1 MIGIMWNNSMN
12 PTNKGNYKDLDELF
26 GTESTETS
34 SIEFEEVEVEED
46 QQPKQVT
53 QATQVPV
60 VVEPEFVSTGDD
72 IEDDYQIARKKLNSL
87 IDKSQ
92 QALDG
97 MLNVA
102 LASDSPRAYE
112 VVGQL
117 IKTTGDAAK
126 DLLDL
131 QAKKKKLREE
141 DKPKQNIDTQN
152 NIVFT
157 GSTQELLKALK
168 AEKAKVIDHE

>member
-1 MIGIMWNNSMN
+1 MQHQREHGITWNNSMKSMN
-12 PTNKGNYKDLDELF
+12 NNYKDLDELF
-26 GTESTETS
+26 GTETTETPNA
-34 SIEFEEVEVEED
+34 VEVVSE
-46 QQPKQVT
+46 
-53 QATQVPV
+53 VPV
-60 VVEPEFVSTGDD
+60 VVDQPAVPEIISTGDD
-72 IEDDYQIARKKLNSL
+72 IEDDYQIARKKLNAL

-117 IKTTGDAAK
+117 IKTTGDTAK

-131 QAKKKKLREE
+131 QAKKKKLKEE
-141 DKPKQNIDTQN
+141 DKPKNQNIDTQN
-152 NIVFT
+152 NIVFA
-157 GSTQELLKALK
+157 GSTQDLLKALK
-168 AEKAKVIDHE
+168 AEKEKIIDHE

>member
-1 MIGIMWNNSMN
+1 MKSSNNN
-12 PTNKGNYKDLDELF
+12 NYKDLDDLF
-26 GTESTETS
+26 GTDATETPNAP
-34 SIEFEEVEVEED
+34 
-46 QQPKQVT
+46 QT
-53 QATQVPV
+53 MPV
-60 VVEPEFVSTGDD
+60 VSSSSTVPAIVSTGDD
-72 IEDDYQIARKKLNSL
+72 IEDDYQVARKKLNDL
-87 IDKSQ
+87 IEKGQ

-117 IKTTGDAAK
+117 IKTTGDTAK

-131 QAKKKKLREE
+131 QAKKKKLKEE
-141 DKPKQNIDTQN
+141 EPKNQNIETQN
-152 NIVFT
+152 NIVFA

-168 AEKAKVIDHE
+168 AEKEKIIDHE

>member
-1 MIGIMWNNSMN
+1 MWSNLMNSS
-12 PTNKGNYKDLDELF
+12 NKGNYQDLDDLF
-26 GTESTETS
+26 GTETTETP
-34 SIEFEEVEVEED
+34 EAVEIVND
-46 QQPKQVT
+46 LPSVVT
-53 QATQVPV
+53 QSAVPAI
-60 VVEPEFVSTGDD
+60 VSTGDD
-72 IEDDYQIARKKLNSL
+72 IEDDYQIARKKLNDL

-117 IKTTGDAAK
+117 IKTTGDTAK

-131 QAKKKKLREE
+131 QAKKKKLKDEE
-141 DKPKQNIDTQN
+141 PKKQNIETQN
-152 NIVFT
+152 NIVFA

-168 AEKAKVIDHE
+168 AEKAKIIDHE

>member
-1 MIGIMWNNSMN
+1 MKPLKTNN
-12 PTNKGNYKDLDELF
+12 YQDLDDLF
-26 GTESTETS
+26 GTETTDIIPAE
-34 SIEFEEVEVEED
+34 IVDVID
-46 QQPKQVT
+46 DVT
-53 QATQVPV
+53 DTVQLPV
-60 VVEPEFVSTGDD
+60 VSVPEVFETTGDD
-72 IEDDYQIARKKLNSL
+72 IEDDYLIARKKLNSL

-97 MLNVA
+97 ALNVA

-131 QAKKKKLREE
+131 QAKKKKLKEVE
-141 DKPKQNIDTQN
+141 PKKGGNIETQN
-152 NIVFT
+152 NIIFS
-157 GSTQELLKALK
+157 GSTSDFLKALK
-168 AEKAKVIDHE
+168 AEKAKIIDHE

>member
-1 MIGIMWNNSMN
+1 MHPILTIGVTWSNLMKTSNNQYD
-12 PTNKGNYKDLDELF
+12 KLDAIF
-26 GTESTETS
+26 GTHMD
-34 SIEFEEVEVEED
+34 EVLNSKEQLPAVVEE
-46 QQPKQVT
+46 P
-53 QATQVPV
+53 AVP
-60 VVEPEFVSTGDD
+60 EIVSTGDD
-72 IEDDYQIARKKLNSL
+72 IEDDYQVARKKLNSL

-97 MLNVA
+97 MLSVA

-141 DKPKQNIDTQN
+141 EPKKQNIDTQN
-152 NIVFT
+152 NIIFS
-157 GSTQELLKALK
+157 GSTAELLKALK

>member
-1 MIGIMWNNSMN
+1 MIGITWNNLMN
-12 PTNKGNYKDLDELF
+12 YSNNYKDLDALF
-26 GTESTETS
+26 GTEPTQTPKQITVEAEETTS
-34 SIEFEEVEVEED
+34 SIVST
-46 QQPKQVT
+46 QP
-53 QATQVPV
+53 QVP
-60 VVEPEFVSTGDD
+60 EIISTGDD
-72 IEDDYQIARKKLNSL
+72 IEDDYIVARKKINEL

-117 IKTTGDAAK
+117 IKTTGDTAK

-131 QAKKKKLREE
+131 QARKKKLKEE
-141 DKPKQNIDTQN
+141 EPKKQNIETQN
-152 NIVFT
+152 NIVFA

-168 AEKAKVIDHE
+168 AEKEKIIDHE

>member
-1 MIGIMWNNSMN
+1 MK
-12 PTNKGNYKDLDELF
+12 PTNNQYDKLDAIF
-26 GTESTETS
+26 GTHMDEVLS
-34 SIEFEEVEVEED
+34 SKEE
-46 QQPKQVT
+46 KL
-53 QATQVPV
+53 PV
-60 VVEPEFVSTGDD
+60 VVEEPLVPEIISTGDD
-72 IEDDYQIARKKLNSL
+72 IEDDYLVARKKLNDL
-87 IDKSQ
+87 IGTSQ
-92 QALDG
+92 QALEG

-131 QAKKKKLREE
+131 QSKKKRLRDEE
-141 DKPKQNIDTQN
+141 PKKQNIDTQN
-152 NIVFT
+152 NIIFS
-157 GSTQELLKALK
+157 GSTSDLLKALK

>member
-1 MIGIMWNNSMN
+1 MK
-12 PTNKGNYKDLDELF
+12 PTNNQYDKLDAIF
-26 GTESTETS
+26 GTHMDEVLS
-34 SIEFEEVEVEED
+34 SKEE
-46 QQPKQVT
+46 KL
-53 QATQVPV
+53 PV
-60 VVEPEFVSTGDD
+60 VVEEPLVPQIISTGDD
-72 IEDDYQIARKKLNSL
+72 IEDDYLVARKKLNDL
-87 IDKSQ
+87 IGTSQ
-92 QALDG
+92 QALEG

-131 QAKKKKLREE
+131 QSKKKRLREE
-141 DKPKQNIDTQN
+141 EPKKQNIDTQN
-152 NIVFT
+152 NIIFS
-157 GSTQELLKALK
+157 GSTSDLLKALK

>member
-1 MIGIMWNNSMN
+1 MKSMN
-12 PTNKGNYKDLDELF
+12 NNYKDLDELF
-26 GTESTETS
+26 GTETTETPNA
-34 SIEFEEVEVEED
+34 VEVVSE
-46 QQPKQVT
+46 
-53 QATQVPV
+53 VPV
-60 VVEPEFVSTGDD
+60 VVDQPAVPEIISTGDD
-72 IEDDYQIARKKLNSL
+72 IEDDYQIARKKLNAL

-117 IKTTGDAAK
+117 IKTTGDTAK

-131 QAKKKKLREE
+131 QAKKKKLKEE
-141 DKPKQNIDTQN
+141 DKPKNQNIDTQN
-152 NIVFT
+152 NIVFA
-157 GSTQELLKALK
+157 GSTQDLLKALK
-168 AEKAKVIDHE
+168 AEKEKIIDHE

>member
-1 MIGIMWNNSMN
+1 MKSMN
-12 PTNKGNYKDLDELF
+12 NNYKDLDELF
-26 GTESTETS
+26 GTETTETPNA
-34 SIEFEEVEVEED
+34 VEVVSE
-46 QQPKQVT
+46 
-53 QATQVPV
+53 VPV
-60 VVEPEFVSTGDD
+60 VVDQPAAAEIISTGDD
-72 IEDDYQIARKKLNSL
+72 IEDDYQIARKKLNAL

-117 IKTTGDAAK
+117 IKTTGDTAK

-131 QAKKKKLREE
+131 QAKKKKLKEE
-141 DKPKQNIDTQN
+141 DKPKNQNIDTQN
-152 NIVFT
+152 NIVFA
-157 GSTQELLKALK
+157 GSTQDLLKALK
-168 AEKAKVIDHE
+168 AEKEKIIDHE

>member
-1 MIGIMWNNSMN
+1 MIGIMWSNLMK
-12 PTNKGNYKDLDELF
+12 PTNNQYDKLDAIF
-26 GTESTETS
+26 GTHMDEVLS
-34 SIEFEEVEVEED
+34 SKEE
-46 QQPKQVT
+46 KL
-53 QATQVPV
+53 PV
-60 VVEPEFVSTGDD
+60 VVEEPLVPEIISTGDD
-72 IEDDYQIARKKLNSL
+72 IEDDYLAARKKLNDL
-87 IDKSQ
+87 IGTSQ

-141 DKPKQNIDTQN
+141 EPKKQNIDTQN
-152 NIVFT
+152 NIIFS
-157 GSTQELLKALK
+157 GSTSDLLKALR
-168 AEKAKVIDHE
+168 AEKAKVIEHE

>member
-1 MIGIMWNNSMN
+1 MKSM
-12 PTNKGNYKDLDELF
+12 NKGNYQDLDDLF
-26 GTESTETS
+26 GTDPTETPQAS
-34 SIEFEEVEVEED
+34 SVANV
-46 QQPKQVT
+46 PAVT
-53 QATQVPV
+53 QTAVPV
-60 VVEPEFVSTGDD
+60 IISTGDD
-72 IEDDYQIARKKLNSL
+72 IEDDYQVARKKLNDL

-97 MLNVA
+97 MLSVA

-117 IKTTGDAAK
+117 IKTTGDTAK

-131 QAKKKKLREE
+131 QAKKKKLKEE
-141 DKPKQNIDTQN
+141 EPKKQNIETQN
-152 NIVFT
+152 NIVFA

-168 AEKAKVIDHE
+168 AEKEKIIDHE

>member
-1 MIGIMWNNSMN
+1 VRGTMWRHSMSSLNNYD
-12 PTNKGNYKDLDELF
+12 KLDEIF
-26 GTESTETS
+26 GTQSAPTSTAVVIPPVS
-34 SIEFEEVEVEED
+34 PI
-46 QQPKQVT
+46 
-53 QATQVPV
+53 QVPV
-60 VVEPEFVSTGDD
+60 AYIPTGDD
-72 IEDDYQIARKKLNSL
+72 IEDDYQVARQKLNTL

-97 MLNVA
+97 MLGVA

-117 IKTTGDAAK
+117 IKTTGDTAK

-141 DKPKQNIDTQN
+141 QPSKGNIETQN
-152 NIVFT
+152 NIVFA
-157 GSTQELLKALK
+157 GSTSDLLKALK
-168 AEKAKVIDHE
+168 AERTKIIDHE

>member
-1 MIGIMWNNSMN
+1 MPQKND
-12 PTNKGNYKDLDELF
+12 PYDKLDSIF
-26 GTESTETS
+26 GTHMNEALGNK
-34 SIEFEEVEVEED
+34 EENLPAVVEEPTGTD
-46 QQPKQVT
+46 I
-53 QATQVPV
+53 
-60 VVEPEFVSTGDD
+60 EIVSSGDD
-72 IEDDYQIARKKLNSL
+72 IEDDYQVARKKLNEL
-87 IDKSQ
+87 IGKSE
-92 QALDG
+92 QALQG

-141 DKPKQNIDTQN
+141 EPKKQNIDTQN
-152 NIVFT
+152 NIIFS
-157 GSTQELLKALK
+157 GSTSDLLKALK

>member
-1 MIGIMWNNSMN
+1 MK
-12 PTNKGNYKDLDELF
+12 PTNNQYDKLDAIF
-26 GTESTETS
+26 GTHMDEVLS
-34 SIEFEEVEVEED
+34 SKEE
-46 QQPKQVT
+46 KL
-53 QATQVPV
+53 PV
-60 VVEPEFVSTGDD
+60 VVEEPLVPEIISTGDD
-72 IEDDYQIARKKLNSL
+72 IEDDYLAARKKLNDL
-87 IDKSQ
+87 IGTSQ

-141 DKPKQNIDTQN
+141 EPKKQNIDTQN
-152 NIVFT
+152 NIIFS
-157 GSTQELLKALK
+157 GSTSDLLKALR
-168 AEKAKVIDHE
+168 AEKAKVIEHE

>member
-1 MIGIMWNNSMN
+1 MNS
-12 PTNKGNYKDLDELF
+12 TNKGNYQDLDDLF
-26 GTESTETS
+26 GTESTETPGAV
-34 SIEFEEVEVEED
+34 EVEVL
-46 QQPKQVT
+46 PLVVN
-53 QATQVPV
+53 APAAVPAV
-60 VVEPEFVSTGDD
+60 VSTGDD
-72 IEDDYQIARKKLNSL
+72 IEDDYQVARKKLNDL

-117 IKTTGDAAK
+117 IKTTGDTAK

-131 QAKKKKLREE
+131 QAKKKKLKDEE
-141 DKPKQNIDTQN
+141 PKKQNIETQN
-152 NIVFT
+152 NIVFA

-168 AEKAKVIDHE
+168 AEKEKIIDHE

>member
-1 MIGIMWNNSMN
+1 MNSS
-12 PTNKGNYKDLDELF
+12 NKGNYQDLDDLF
-26 GTESTETS
+26 GTETTETPEAVDTVPAVIS
-34 SIEFEEVEVEED
+34 
-46 QQPKQVT
+46 QP
-53 QATQVPV
+53 AVPTI
-60 VVEPEFVSTGDD
+60 VSTGDD
-72 IEDDYQIARKKLNSL
+72 IEDDYQVARKKLNDL

-117 IKTTGDAAK
+117 IKTTGDTAK

-131 QAKKKKLREE
+131 QAKKKKLKDEE
-141 DKPKQNIDTQN
+141 PKKQNIETQN
-152 NIVFT
+152 NIVFA

-168 AEKAKVIDHE
+168 AEKEKIIDHE

>member
-1 MIGIMWNNSMN
+1 MIGNMWSNSMKSSN
-12 PTNKGNYKDLDELF
+12 NNYRDLDDLF
-26 GTESTETS
+26 GTEATET
-34 SIEFEEVEVEED
+34 
-46 QQPKQVT
+46 PQVAQNLPT
-53 QATQVPV
+53 TTPTVPEIV
-60 VVEPEFVSTGDD
+60 VTGDD
-72 IEDDYQIARKKLNSL
+72 IEDDYQVARKKLNDL

-117 IKTTGDAAK
+117 IKTTGDTAK

-131 QAKKKKLREE
+131 QAKKKKLKEE
-141 DKPKQNIDTQN
+141 EPKKQNIETQN
-152 NIVFT
+152 NIVFA

-168 AEKAKVIDHE
+168 AEKEKIIDHE

>member
-1 MIGIMWNNSMN
+1 MNN
-12 PTNKGNYKDLDELF
+12 NYKDLDELF
-26 GTESTETS
+26 GTETTETPNA
-34 SIEFEEVEVEED
+34 VEVVSE
-46 QQPKQVT
+46 
-53 QATQVPV
+53 VPV
-60 VVEPEFVSTGDD
+60 VVDQPAAAEIISTGDD
-72 IEDDYQIARKKLNSL
+72 IEDDYQVARKKLNAL

-117 IKTTGDAAK
+117 IKTTGDTAK

-131 QAKKKKLREE
+131 QAKKKKLKEE
-141 DKPKQNIDTQN
+141 EPKKQNIDTQN
-152 NIVFT
+152 NIVFA
-157 GSTQELLKALK
+157 GSTQDLLRALK
-168 AEKAKVIDHE
+168 AEKEKIIEHE

>member
-1 MIGIMWNNSMN
+1 MSSSNNYE
-12 PTNKGNYKDLDELF
+12 KLDEIF
-26 GTESTETS
+26 GTQSAPTSTAVV
-34 SIEFEEVEVEED
+34 I
-46 QQPKQVT
+46 PP
-53 QATQVPV
+53 APPIQVPV
-60 VVEPEFVSTGDD
+60 AYIPTGDD
-72 IEDDYQIARKKLNSL
+72 IEDDYQVARQKLNTL

-117 IKTTGDAAK
+117 IKTLSDTNK

-131 QAKKKKLREE
+131 GKKVKELKSKK
-141 DKPKQNIDTQN
+141 DDTQQPQHVTN
-152 NIVFT
+152 ALFV
-157 GSTQELLKALK
+157 GSTAELQKLIGKR
-168 AEKAKVIDHE
+168 

>member
-1 MIGIMWNNSMN
+1 MNSSNN
-12 PTNKGNYKDLDELF
+12 NYQDLDDLF
-26 GTESTETS
+26 GTEATETPGA
-34 SIEFEEVEVEED
+34 VEV
-46 QQPKQVT
+46 T
-53 QATQVPV
+53 AVPV
-60 VVEPEFVSTGDD
+60 VVSTAVPSVVSTGDD
-72 IEDDYQIARKKLNSL
+72 IEDDYQVARKKLNEL

-117 IKTTGDAAK
+117 IKTTGDAAQ
-126 DLLDL
+126 DLLKL
-131 QAKKKKLREE
+131 QQAKKKLKEE
-141 DKPKQNIDTQN
+141 DKPKNQNIDTQN
-152 NIVFT
+152 NIVFA

-168 AEKAKVIDHE
+168 AEKEKIIDHE